1 MEQLSQYLPL
11 IIPIFIV
18 NIILWV
24 ITLRDL
30 SQREK
35 VRGPKWM
42 WVLIIL
48 LVQIFGP
55 IIYLL
60 VARQDE

>member
-1 MEQLSQYLPL
+1 MEQISQYIPL
-11 IIPIFIV
+11 LIPVIIL
-18 NIILWV
+18 NIILWI

-30 SQREK
+30 KSREK

-42 WVLIIL
+42 WILIIL

-60 VARQDE
+60 FARQEE

>member
-11 IIPIFIV
+11 IIPILIV
-18 NIILWV
+18 NIILWI

>member
-11 IIPIFIV
+11 IIPILII
-18 NIILWV
+18 NIILWI

-48 LVQIFGP
+48 FVQIFGP

-60 VARQDE
+60 VARQEE